1 MSLEN
6 QVVIVTG
13 GAAGQGASHVRRCVA
28 EGASV
33 VFGDVQADA
42 GEALAAELGDKAVFI
57 EHDVSSEEGWNTI
70 VATAVDRFGGVDG
83 LVNNAGIHHV
93 TMIAEESADRLRR
106 LHEVNVV
113 GPFLGFKAVLPHLQ
127 NRGAGSVV
135 NICSLAATQP
145 WPGYTAYA
153 ASKWALRGM
162 THVWAQE
169 HGHENIR
176 VNAILPGAI
185 EETTMYQRPDDPNDF
200 AAAMQGIP
208 LRRPGTPADVSDLVV
223 FLLSAQSAYITGA
236 DIPIDGGLSA

>member
-1 MSLEN
+1 MSLSN
-6 QVVIVTG
+6 QVVIITG

-28 EGASV
+28 EGARV
-33 VFGDVQADA
+33 VFGDVQVSA
-42 GEALAAELGDKAVFI
+42 GEALAAELGDNAVFV
-57 EHDVSSEEGWNTI
+57 EHDVSSESGWETI
-70 VATAVDRFGGVDG
+70 VATAVDRFGGIDG

-93 TMIAEESADRLRR
+93 TMVADESVERLRK

-113 GPFLGFKAVLPHLQ
+113 GPFLGFKAVLPQLKQ
-127 NRGAGSVV
+127 RGAGSVV
-135 NICSLAATQP
+135 NICSLAAAQP

-169 HGHENIR
+169 HGPDNIR

-185 EETTMYQRPDDPNDF
+185 EETTMYQRPDDPQDF
-200 AAAMQGIP
+200 DAAMQGIP
-208 LRRPGTPADVSDLVV
+208 LRRPGTPADVSELVV

-236 DIPIDGGLSA
+236 DLPIDGGLSA